1 VAEHPTAEVAVR
13 APLAS
18 LTRKW
23 VRRCTTDPDANII
36 DVLQSE
42 LKLPR
47 ALCALLAQRGFG
59 EPVTAKTFLK
69 PRIDT
74 LHDPFGLA
82 GMADA
87 VKRIQQAI
95 AKKERIMVHG
105 DYDVDGICG
114 CALYTR
120 VLRSLGADVEP
131 FVPHRL
137 TDGYDLGQAGIRKAI
152 EVEAGLILTVDCGIV
167 AHDAVQAARDAGID
181 VIVTD
186 HHTPGAR
193 LPNAIAVINPNR
205 ADCTYPEKGLV
216 GAGVAFKLCQALT
229 NAMGADANELLWHLD
244 LVAIATIADL
254 APLHGENRTMTHYGL
269 RVLEQTR
276 NPGLA
281 ELLKAAGIKVDLGLN
296 AGQISHAL
304 APRLNAVGRMGA
316 AARGVRLLL
325 CDDSVSAAPLAAET
339 EEENRTRQ
347 NVDRETLQQ
356 ALDMLDAT
364 YDPQKDFGV
373 VLAAEGWH
381 PGVIGIVASRV
392 VERIHR
398 PVIMIAMD
406 AETQRGRG
414 SARSIPAFDL
424 YGAIHNCSRW
434 LERYGGHHQAAG
446 MEVRADRLAAFRTAF
461 NEQARASLAPA
472 DLIPECKLDL
482 EITLV
487 EANADLLRYMKHFG
501 PFGMGN
507 PSPVFVSRGVTVIG
521 YPKEVGDGHL
531 KLSLMQDGARLPAIG
546 FRMADKLL
554 EIDVTRGPIDIA
566 FQLQENHYMGRVEL
580 QARLIDFRM
589 SA

>member
-1 VAEHPTAEVAVR
+1 MVPPTADAVR
-13 APLAS
+13 TPLAS
-18 LTRKW
+18 LARRW
-23 VRRCTTDPDANII
+23 VRRSLNDGDPNTI
-36 DVLQSE
+36 DILQSE

-47 ALCALLAQRGFG
+47 ALCTLLAQRGFG
-59 EPVTAKTFLK
+59 DPALAKTFLK

-74 LHDPFGLA
+74 LHDPLGLA

-87 VKRIQQAI
+87 VARIQKAI
-95 AKKERIMVHG
+95 TNNERIMVHG

-114 CALYTR
+114 CSLYTR

-137 TDGYDLGQAGIRKAI
+137 TDGYDLGQAGIRRAI
-152 EVEAGLILTVDCGIV
+152 EVEASLILTVDCGIV

-181 VIVTD
+181 VIITD

-193 LPNAIAVINPNR
+193 LPNAVAVINPNR
-205 ADCTYPEKGLV
+205 PDCTYPEKGLV

-229 NAMGADANELLWHLD
+229 KAMGADEKELLWHLD

-254 APLHGENRTMTHYGL
+254 APLQGENRTMTHYGL

-276 NPGLA
+276 NAGLA
-281 ELLKAAGIKVDLGLN
+281 ELLKAAGIKVELGLN

-316 AARGVRLLL
+316 AARGVKLLL
-325 CDDSVSAAPLAAET
+325 CDDAAIAAPLAAET

-347 NVDRETLQQ
+347 SVDRETLAQ
-356 ALDMLDAT
+356 ALEMLEAT
-364 YDPQKDFGV
+364 YDPHKDFGV
-373 VLAAEGWH
+373 VLAGEGWH

-414 SARSIPAFDL
+414 SARSVPAFDL
-424 YGAIHNCSRW
+424 YSAIHNCSRW

-446 MEVRADRLAAFRTAF
+446 LEVTADKLVAFRKAF
-461 NEQARASLAPA
+461 NEQARATLSPA

-482 EITLV
+482 EVTLA
-487 EANADLLRYMKHFG
+487 EANADLLRYLMHFG

-507 PSPVFVSRGVTVIG
+507 PSPVMVARGVTVIG

-531 KLSLMQDGARLPAIG
+531 KLSLTQDGARMPAIG
-546 FRMADKLL
+546 FRMADKLQ
-554 EIDVTRGPIDIA
+554 EMDVTRGPIDIA